1 MSDQAKHHEQ
11 IEMMEQGIKRAM
23 DCIRHRIVVFSGKG
37 GVGKTTVA
45 VNLAYALAKKE
56 KSVGLLDADIT
67 GPNVPQMVGAS
78 EMPTITGGSILPQ
91 KKDGVKIISLA
102 LVLPPEAPVIWRG
115 PLRSK
120 AIEQFLG
127 EVEWGRLD
135 YLIADLPPGTGD
147 EVMTVTQRM
156 APQLAVVVT
165 TPQEVAL
172 IDARRA
178 VGMAK
183 KMEIVRIGIVENMS
197 GLVCPHCGGHI
208 DLFGVGT
215 ARREALQRHVHFLG
229 SVPIDPGVR
238 LGADAGRP
246 IVLERPD
253 AEVSKAFLAIAARI
267 EETLGEKSPEVGR

>member
-1 MSDQAKHHEQ
+1 MNQQEQ
-11 IEMMEQGIKRAM
+11 VKKQMDKTAQGIKQAM
-23 DCIRHRIVVFSGKG
+23 GQIKNRVVVFSGKG
-37 GVGKTTVA
+37 GVGKTTVS
-45 VNLAYALAKKE
+45 VNLAYALTKRGKR
-56 KSVGLLDADIT
+56 VGLLDADIT
-67 GPNVPQMVGAS
+67 GPNVPQMVGIAES
-78 EMPTITGGSILPQ
+78 LEADAERILPHE
-91 KKDGVKIISLA
+91 KDGVKIVSLA
-102 LVLPPEAPVIWRG
+102 SMVPPEVAIIWRG

-127 EVEWGRLD
+127 EVEWGQLD

-183 KMEIVRIGIVENMS
+183 KMEIKQIGIVENMS

-215 ARREALQRHVHFLG
+215 GRREALQRHVHFLG
-229 SVPIDPGVR
+229 SIPIDPQVR
-238 LGADAGRP
+238 RGADAGQP
-246 IVLERPD
+246 IVLVDPN
-253 AEVSKAFLAIAARI
+253 AEVSKAFLTIATRI
-267 EETLGEKSPEVGR
+267 EEALVEETTGVRR

>member
-1 MSDQAKHHEQ
+1 MSDQKQQRKQ
-11 IEMMEQGIKRAM
+11 IEVMEQGIKEAM
-23 DCIRHRIVVFSGKG
+23 DRIKHRIVVFSGKG

-45 VNLAYALAKKE
+45 VNLAYTLANRGRK
-56 KSVGLLDADIT
+56 VGLLDADIT
-67 GPNVPQMVGAS
+67 GPNVPQMVGVTGT
-78 EMPTITGGSILPQ
+78 PTIMGGSIVPQ

-127 EVEWGRLD
+127 EVEWGQLD

-183 KMEIVRIGIVENMS
+183 KMEIKQIGIVENMS

-215 ARREALQRHVHFLG
+215 GRREALQRHVHFLG
-229 SVPIDPGVR
+229 SIPIDPQVR
-238 LGADAGRP
+238 RGADAGQP
-246 IVLERPD
+246 IVLVNPN
-253 AEVSKAFLAIAARI
+253 AEVSKAFLTIATRI
-267 EETLGEKSPEVGR
+267 EEALVEETTGVRR